1 MSINNFISKN
11 FPIVK
16 QCRKPAQAILELK
29 LEPSDVLH
37 KITLQYHPLKT
48 IKAKLQNKENCVAS
62 YQ

>member
-11 FPIVK
+11 FPKVK
-16 QCRKPAQAILELK
+16 QFRKPAQAILELK
-29 LEPSDVLH
+29 LEPSYVLH
-37 KITLQYHPLKT
+37 KITLQYLPTKT